1 MNISIDD
8 KIKEHYSELSRGE
21 KRVANYIMNNMNN
34 AALLSCSELAN
45 RVEVSDAT
53 VTRFAK
59 QLGFNGYAKLK
70 KALRSDIYKNNLY
83 EDFHNMEINMDDQF
97 VASYMNVTA
106 DDLKQYVAN
115 LDYENIGNIAKL
127 LLNAKKI
134 YLGGLGT
141 DSIVATYLGTN
152 LRKMGFLPII
162 ITEEGHTL
170 RESLL
175 NIEQGDVLLMSS
187 YPKMFPDEK
196 EMARLAKESNATLI
210 TITDSEITS
219 VFLSSDYTITIP
231 QKNKLFFNSY
241 VIPMAVCNLI
251 LLKLYELS
259 PNKIDKSLKH
269 YSEVINKRDI
279 DL

>member
-8 KIKEHYSELSRGE
+8 RIKEHYSELSRGE

-70 KALRSDIYKNNLY
+70 KALRSDVYKSNLY

-141 DSIVATYLGTN
+141 DSIVATYLGTT

-162 ITEEGHTL
+162 ITEEGHAL